1 MQTLFGYLPV
11 MEFCNKSSKR
21 RCTRRDVQR
30 ALVHSRVSYR
40 QPSRPHTCQH
50 RLAGAHDHLLHMQQL
65 LPHRP
70 AAPRL
75 PQCRDNSPELQ
86 HVHLGLKGAGGRRL
100 HLSVTHVS
108 RSGTEAAHCLQ
119 APPPLATH
127 YVPTNWALVERT
139 ESSYRH
145 GGGIRLE
152 RDEEAETKSRKNM
165 MGDGCD

>member
-86 HVHLGLKGAGGRRL
+86 HVHLGLKGAGGGGSSPSPLCDSREPLGNRSIA
-100 HLSVTHVS
+100 LSAST
-108 RSGTEAAHCLQ
+108 TTA
-119 APPPLATH
+119 
-127 YVPTNWALVERT
+127 
-139 ESSYRH
+139 
-145 GGGIRLE
+145 
-152 RDEEAETKSRKNM
+152 
-165 MGDGCD
+165 CDSLCTY